1 MNKVLVS
8 LLLTLGLTGVAQAAG
23 DAEAGQ
29 GKVAVC
35 GACHGADGNSPA
47 PNFPKL
53 AGQGERYLLKQLH
66 DIKSGARP
74 VVEMTGMLDNL
85 SEQDMADIAA
95 YFSSQKM
102 SVGAADPKL
111 VERGEALFR
120 GGKLEEGMPSCIGCH
135 SPNGAG
141 LAAAGFPHLGGQHAQ
156 YVAKQL
162 TDFREGNRTNDGDA
176 MIMRAIAAK
185 PDILLMDEP
194 FSALDPLARASLQE
208 TVSLIHKKLGTTIV
222 FVTHDMNEAAKLAC
236 RIGVM
241 HQGRLVQV
249 DTPQDI
255 QNHPADDYVRSLF
268 GAAQPENTIS
278 ADKVI
283 NLYRRLDAD
292 GKARVREYWAQN
304 RMDV

>member
-8 LLLTLGLTGVAQAAG
+8 LLLTLGLTGLAQAAG
-23 DAEAGQ
+23 DAAAGQ

-66 DIKSGARP
+66 DIKSGNRQ

-95 YFSSQKM
+95 YFASQQM

-120 GGKLEEGMPSCIGCH
+120 GGKLEDGMPACTGCH

-141 LAAAGFPHLGGQHAQ
+141 LDAAGFPQLGGQHAT

-185 PDILLMDEP
+185 LSNKDIE
-194 FSALDPLARASLQE
+194 A
-208 TVSLIHKKLGTTIV
+208 VSSFI
-222 FVTHDMNEAAKLAC
+222 
-236 RIGVM
+236 
-241 HQGRLVQV
+241 QGL
-249 DTPQDI
+249 
-255 QNHPADDYVRSLF
+255 H
-268 GAAQPENTIS
+268 
-278 ADKVI
+278 
-283 NLYRRLDAD
+283 
-292 GKARVREYWAQN
+292 
-304 RMDV
+304 

>member
-8 LLLTLGLTGVAQAAG
+8 LLLTLGLTGLAQAAG

-53 AGQGERYLLKQLH
+53 AGQGERYLLKQLQ

-74 VVEMTGMLDNL
+74 VIEMTGMLDNL
-85 SEQDMADIAA
+85 NEQDLADISAFFA
-95 YFSSQKM
+95 SQNM
-102 SVGAADPKL
+102 SVGAADPQL

-120 GGKLEEGMPSCIGCH
+120 GGKLEEGMPACTGCH

-141 LAAAGFPHLGGQHAQ
+141 LAAAAYPQLGGQHAA

-185 PDILLMDEP
+185 LSNKDIE
-194 FSALDPLARASLQE
+194 A
-208 TVSLIHKKLGTTIV
+208 VSSFI
-222 FVTHDMNEAAKLAC
+222 
-236 RIGVM
+236 
-241 HQGRLVQV
+241 QGL
-249 DTPQDI
+249 
-255 QNHPADDYVRSLF
+255 H
-268 GAAQPENTIS
+268 
-278 ADKVI
+278 
-283 NLYRRLDAD
+283 
-292 GKARVREYWAQN
+292 
-304 RMDV
+304 